1 MTTYH
6 DYRSPDARHDRAHL
20 RRILFWIFIA
30 LALGVLAMA
39 ADGQEPTL
47 TIQSPRLTRLDW
59 SLLAAD
65 AGTRGL
71 DVYSTHEVQIQPGGH
86 EMFLPQAIA
95 DRPWAMAGVE
105 AGDVLTVWWI
115 DKQLIKHGHRKI
127 ARCITLADIGQDAPW
142 AIRNLFLK
150 GKKP

>member
-1 MTTYH
+1 MTSYH

-47 TIQSPRLTRLDW
+47 TIQSPHLDW

-65 AGTRGL
+65 AGIRCGARTRSGL

-95 DRPWAMAGVE
+95 NRP
-105 AGDVLTVWWI
+105 
-115 DKQLIKHGHRKI
+115 
-127 ARCITLADIGQDAPW
+127 
-142 AIRNLFLK
+142 
-150 GKKP
+150 